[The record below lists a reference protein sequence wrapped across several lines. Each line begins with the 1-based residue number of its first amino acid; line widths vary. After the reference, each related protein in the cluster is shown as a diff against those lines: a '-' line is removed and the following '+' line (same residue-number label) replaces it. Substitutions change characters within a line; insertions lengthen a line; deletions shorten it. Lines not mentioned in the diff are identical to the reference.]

1 MASNVINI
9 REFVNVS
16 TGVAA
21 AQPLVGRDWSA
32 VLFVMKGT
40 DEQATVI
47 KKYDNLAAVIE
58 DGSNTEAAKFAT
70 TLYGTSYNSVSVTAP
85 IYVATIG
92 MASTEE
98 FTTNFTKLLDSQD
111 YYYIAVDNTAGD
123 ILKKVAATLVNAN
136 QTNASH
142 VLILDDYNA
151 AAFNKDLET
160 DLADGSS
167 CSVLAYCASNKFE
180 RTMVVVE
187 NPSATNKYYSAA
199 AIAYYSTRVYA
210 RTNRQM
216 ATLAFKP
223 ATGIERI
230 DTSDPLITVSTNDMW
245 HNLDEKHANM
255 YLDPAERM
263 DSWQRGNASNGTD
276 LVDYIAA
283 DYLNYTVTISIY
295 QLLRSIPVLPMN
307 QDGANLLANVLD
319 QAYGTLYQSGIIG
332 PGVSQDGQTFG
343 GKGYKYNIPLP
354 TGVQKSNGLWD
365 GITTEALLIGSTKR
379 VVVINF
385 LNQ

>member
-40 DEQATVI
+40 DEQATVL

-70 TLYGTSYNSVSVTAP
+70 VLYGTSYNSASVTAP

-92 MASTEE
+92 MASAEE

-111 YYYIAVDNTAGD
+111 YYYIAIDNTAGD
-123 ILKKVAATLVNAN
+123 ALKKVAATVVNAN

-142 VLILDDYNA
+142 VLILDDANA
-151 AAFNKDLET
+151 NAFNKTLEE

-167 CSVLAYCASNKFE
+167 CSVLAYCASNAFE
-180 RTMVVVE
+180 RTMVVME
-187 NPSATNKYYSAA
+187 NPNATNKYYSAA
-199 AIAYYSTRVYA
+199 AIAYYSTRVFA

-216 ATLAFKP
+216 ATLAYKP
-223 ATGIERI
+223 ASGIERI
-230 DTSDPLITVSTNDMW
+230 DTSDSAITVSTNDMW

-319 QAYGTLYQSGIIG
+319 QAYSTLYQSGIIG

-343 GKGYKYNIPLP
+343 GKGYKYNIPVP